1 MKPEELMIGD
11 WVYNTHH
18 EKNICITPYDFFV
31 HGHDENGDQYLN
43 CSCKPCFG
51 RDLEPIP
58 LTPEILEKNGFED
71 VGQDIYQY
79 EEKPYYIWWESDR
92 YRLGID
98 KDESDYEKECFGEV
112 MRLPIIYV
120 HELQHALRLC
130 GIEKKIEL

>member
-1 MKPEELMIGD
+1 M
-11 WVYNTHH
+11 
-18 EKNICITPYDFFV
+18 NIRQLQLDDLVSYSGKVCRVTAVRLDNDGKARAVVENDDFCGFV
-31 HGHDENGDQYLN
+31 DEI
-43 CSCKPCFG
+43 
-51 RDLEPIP
+51 EPIP

-92 YRLGID
+92 YRLGIY